1 MENKN
6 KIPPPGSQEA
16 IDQGCK
22 CPVLDNGHGRGAYIK
37 DGEWI
42 YWYSTDCELH
52 YDRFKKPTNEDY
64 S

>member
-1 MENKN
+1 MEDKN

-37 DGEWI
+37 DDEWI
-42 YWYSTDCELH
+42 FWYSTDCDLH
-52 YDRFKKPTNEDY
+52 SQQADIPKPVL
-64 S
+64 